1 MLKKIYNALFSMKQ
15 EISDIRN
22 DTKNLLKM
30 VDRDRKAI
38 RNYGEVILDQG
49 KIATDIFYADGEEC
63 CRELRICL
71 SPQEWSDLKKQF
83 FYQELKRYF
92 DKK

>member
-30 VDRDRKAI
+30 VDRDQKAI
-38 RNYGEVILDQG
+38 RNYGEVLLDQG
-49 KIATDIFYADGEEC
+49 KIVTDIFYAGGEEC
-63 CRELRICL
+63 CRELKICL
-71 SPQEWSDLKKQF
+71 SPQEWSDLEKQF